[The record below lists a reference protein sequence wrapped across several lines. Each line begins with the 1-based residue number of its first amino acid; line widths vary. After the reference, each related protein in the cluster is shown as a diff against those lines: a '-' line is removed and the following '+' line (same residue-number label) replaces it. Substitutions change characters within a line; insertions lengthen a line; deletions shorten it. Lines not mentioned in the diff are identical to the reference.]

1 MKKFLII
8 LSYVSV
14 AVVSGF
20 VSVIGYNAL
29 LKSKVIHD
37 YQQLELRE
45 QQLKLEYKKKQMEI
59 EIEQANNTLKERAN
73 DVAHRKAIEDL
84 RQKER
89 ENEIA
94 NRKTSQSFTQ

>member
-20 VSVIGYNAL
+20 ISVIGYNTL
-29 LKSKVIHD
+29 LQNKIIND
-37 YQQLELRE
+37 YEQLELRE
-45 QQLKLEYKKKQMEI
+45 QQLKLNYR
-59 EIEQANNTLKERAN
+59 QAQLELDIQEKASYLK
-73 DVAHRKAIEDL
+73 HQQKIEDL

-89 ENEIA
+89 EIELA
-94 NRKTSQSFTQ
+94 NRKTSNAFTR